1 MNIYLVSNNLVLND
15 LSYETEAPVDD
26 KRVNRPLSIE
36 GEKMA
41 LYLAKKMDA
50 SEIYSSAFASAL
62 GTAKYL
68 AQKLNLVI
76 NIDACLNDLKI
87 GAMGRHN
94 IKMLRFMQDKNFDY
108 KFAGGESLNEANRR
122 ITIVFNKLLK
132 KENDIVIFTHK
143 RAMMA
148 LLLNYCEKGYNLDD
162 RLILSYQDEVVLDD
176 SENDVD
182 LIKITLDNGKIT
194 NIKTIDVEMEE
205 ENNAS

>member
-1 MNIYLVSNNLVLND
+1 
-15 LSYETEAPVDD
+15 
-26 KRVNRPLSIE
+26 
-36 GEKMA
+36 
-41 LYLAKKMDA
+41 
-50 SEIYSSAFASAL
+50 
-62 GTAKYL
+62 
-68 AQKLNLVI
+68 
-76 NIDACLNDLKI
+76 
-87 GAMGRHN
+87 MGRHN